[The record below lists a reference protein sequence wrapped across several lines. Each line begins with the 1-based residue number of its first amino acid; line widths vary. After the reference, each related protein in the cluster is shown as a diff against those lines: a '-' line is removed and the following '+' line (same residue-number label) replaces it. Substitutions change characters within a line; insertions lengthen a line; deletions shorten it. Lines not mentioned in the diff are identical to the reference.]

1 MEPGTKHSAGKAR
14 FVSTNTLG
22 FLCFLASWFFFFHT
36 RGVTDPGYIASDP
49 RPSIFYWLYDR
60 WILNDWV
67 ITSYAVNFSAP
78 IFALLLIG
86 RRWQALRSA
95 PIGVAWEGALL
106 LVGGLVIHLIGAKT
120 EQTRLSILAM
130 LIVLWGGIW
139 FAMGRRIGR
148 LLTYPFTVAAL
159 ITPLNFFDAALN
171 PARVAAAKVAALLAA
186 GVGLPVVAR
195 GSDLFEN
202 APGGWVITLS
212 DSTSSIHALLAL
224 LLVTML
230 VADFIPTTKR
240 AVSLVILTPVLFW
253 FANVFRGFSLSV
265 LASAL
270 GSSASTYLNTRFPA
284 LLLVL
289 GFAGGQ
295 FGWFW
300 LISAGSSVFRGFFQ
314 AIRSQHANDS
324 ARLRPRRDTL

>member
-1 MEPGTKHSAGKAR
+1 MYSDVTYPSEKAR
-14 FVSTNTLG
+14 FVSANMLG
-22 FLCFLASWFFFFHT
+22 FLVFLTSWFFFFHT
-36 RGVTDPGYIASDP
+36 RGVTDPGYIASEP

-67 ITSYAVNFSAP
+67 ITSYAVNFTAP
-78 IFALLLIG
+78 LFALFLIW
-86 RRWQALRSA
+86 RRRQALRSA
-95 PIGVAWEGALL
+95 PLRVAWEGALL
-106 LVGGLVIHLIGAKT
+106 LVGGLVLHLIGAKT

-139 FAMGRRIGR
+139 FALGRRIGR

-171 PARVAAAKVAALLAA
+171 PVRVAASKVAALLAA

-202 APGGWVITLS
+202 SPGGWIVTLS

-224 LLVTML
+224 LMATMV
-230 VADFIPTTKR
+230 VADFIPSTKR
-240 AVSLVILTPVLFW
+240 AVSLVMLTPLFFW
-253 FANVFRGFSLSV
+253 LANVFRGFSLSV

-270 GSSASTYLNTRFPA
+270 GSSAALYINTRFPA

-295 FGWFW
+295 LAW
-300 LISAGSSVFRGFFQ
+300 LWLMTNGSSVFREVFQ
-314 AIRSQHANDS
+314 ALRAQHVNES
-324 ARLRPRRDTL
+324 ARLRPRRDVL